1 MLAVHWA
8 RQNIRVNTLA
18 VGLARSHMTQA
29 VLDNSDINTM
39 MLARVPL
46 GRHGEPSD
54 VAGAAL
60 FLSSAAA
67 SWITGQT
74 LAIDGGFSIAG

>member
-1 MLAVHWA
+1 
-8 RQNIRVNTLA
+8 
-18 VGLARSHMTQA
+18 MTA
-29 VLDNSDINTM
+29 PVLDNPQINAT

-46 GRHGEPSD
+46 GRHGVPKD
-54 VAGAAL
+54 IAGAAL

-67 SWITGQT
+67 AWITGQT